1 MKATSIPKAKSYPPP
16 HQLATPTELSPQEV
30 RAVAEAVNPLI
41 ADAFALYVK
50 TKNFHW
56 HVYGP
61 HFNDYHHMFD
71 EQAGDILDSIDGMA
85 ERVRKIGGAT
95 IKSVGHISNLQ
106 TIEDDNDELVSPE
119 DMLRRLAED
128 NTRMAKTIHDAII
141 LCDKNRDTATSNLLQ
156 DILDKTDRRK
166 WFLFET
172 LQGTI
177 HGT

>member
-119 DMLRRLAED
+119 DMVRRLAED